1 MEKAVTERGRWGKE
15 SGKCSTWFIPD
26 IETESAIRN
35 GMLCGNGCLNLLTA
49 HLSIGGYFC

>member
-35 GMLCGNGCLNLLTA
+35 GYRLERLQGV
-49 HLSIGGYFC
+49 

>member
-35 GMLCGNGCLNLLTA
+35 GMLCGNGYLNLLTA